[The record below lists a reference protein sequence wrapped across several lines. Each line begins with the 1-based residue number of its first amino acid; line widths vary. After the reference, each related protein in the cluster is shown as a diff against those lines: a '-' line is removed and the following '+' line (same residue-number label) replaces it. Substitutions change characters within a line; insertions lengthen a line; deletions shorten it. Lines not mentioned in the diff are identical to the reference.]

1 MCLEVGGLPT
11 WKINVYNEL
20 YSKALCS
27 KTIFNG
33 FYYQKTWKSPPP
45 KKKGTKVEVRVR
57 RYPGPSKLWHIS
69 NFAYTTKYYLNSA
82 KGSGML

>member
-1 MCLEVGGLPT
+1 MFTMNFIAKLFVLKPSSMASTTKKHGNP
-11 WKINVYNEL
+11 
-20 YSKALCS
+20 
-27 KTIFNG
+27 
-33 FYYQKTWKSPPP
+33 PPP